1 MVTPGILPLSII
13 RGIEFPSRVL
23 LCRDESV
30 VVTGTLNP
38 DVTGTYVPSGTFSG
52 YPLFILAGAPSTFLY
67 FNAADASYV
76 IARILT
82 TGALTDYWLPSSP
95 LIEPTGDYV
104 GQGSNTGTASATD
117 HPVDLSGFTAEAVVR
132 RNEKSEVYLNLHPVI
147 TDAVNGEITIPV
159 IYSSDTA
166 NLEFVGTFNW
176 DLVLIGSGTPPT
188 PLERLGP
195 YVKGPFTVSDNI
207 TQISP

>member
-1 MVTPGILPLSII
+1 MVTPGILPLAII
-13 RGIEFPSRVL
+13 RGIKFPSRVL

-117 HPVDLSGFTAEAVVR
+117 HPVDLTGYDVAATVR
-132 RNEKSEVYLNLHPVI
+132 RSEKAEVYIDLNPSI
-147 TDAVNGEITIPV
+147 TNAATGEITIPA
-159 IYSSDTA
+159 ISSGTTEA
-166 NLEFVGTFNW
+166 LEFIGDFMW
-176 DLVLIGSGTPPT
+176 DLVLTQNAGVD
-188 PLERLGP
+188 RFGP
-195 YVKGPFTVSDNI
+195 YIKGPFVVSDNI
-207 TQISP
+207 TQPPNP